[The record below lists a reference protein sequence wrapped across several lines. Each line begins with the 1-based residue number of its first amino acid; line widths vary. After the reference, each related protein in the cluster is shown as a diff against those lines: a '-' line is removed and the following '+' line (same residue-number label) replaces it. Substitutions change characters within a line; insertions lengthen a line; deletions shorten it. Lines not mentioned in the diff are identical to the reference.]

1 MQSIQLVREG
11 DKLTIG
17 QEPQLI
23 VNLATQENYIRVDQ
37 QMIPYKKCVELS
49 EDLLA
54 GKRNHVFTTAL
65 NYYYQQACRVAEGIV
80 AARQYWTVAN
90 TTVRERK

>member
-23 VNLATQENYIRVDQ
+23 VNLTTQENYIRVDQ
-37 QMIPYKKCVELS
+37 QMIPYRKCVELS

-54 GKRNHVFTTAL
+54 GKRKHVFATAL
-65 NYYYQQACRVAEGIV
+65 NYYYQQACRVAEGI
-80 AARQYWTVAN
+80 AAAKQYRSAAN
-90 TTVRERK
+90 TTVREK